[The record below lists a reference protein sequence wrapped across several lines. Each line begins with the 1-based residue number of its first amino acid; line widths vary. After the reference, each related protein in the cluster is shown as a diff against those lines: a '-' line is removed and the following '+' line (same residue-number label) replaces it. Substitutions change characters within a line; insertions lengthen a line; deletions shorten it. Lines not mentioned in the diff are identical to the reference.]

1 MTGLLAVSYTHLD
14 VYKRQLLHIAEQSQV
29 GIRVF
34 EDRLPLDRETL
45 ALCEEMNMSPI
56 TAAFNGGEDYE
67 LLFTVPLAQVG
78 QVSDIEGVSII
89 GHVTDASEGCRWVS
103 TCLLYTSRC
112 V

>member
-1 MTGLLAVSYTHLD
+1 
-14 VYKRQLLHIAEQSQV
+14 
-29 GIRVF
+29 
-34 EDRLPLDRETL
+34 
-45 ALCEEMNMSPI
+45 MSPI

-103 TCLLYTSRC
+103 TDRAEHELKAQGWNAFG
-112 V
+112 